1 MEERRIERKRHALQ
15 QEGDKKKRSS
25 VRKIGTYTVY
35 SERLCWHKWSP
46 DGQRSY
52 CTHIYRRKKDMHP
65 SSSSSSSSRL
75 SPPLTQREALH
86 LQQGFPLGYTPLQ
99 AVFLTLL
106 SLFFI
111 RSWPASFFFLHTPL
125 NSKSSWNKCNKY
137 QISYIRSLGAACNCQ
152 R

>member
-1 MEERRIERKRHALQ
+1 MHCSKRVIKR
-15 QEGDKKKRSS
+15 KKKKKSSQSSS
-25 VRKIGTYTVY
+25 VRKIGTYAVY

-46 DGQRSY
+46 DGRAHAQRSY

-65 SSSSSSSSRL
+65 SSSSSSRL

-106 SLFFI
+106 SLFFV
-111 RSWPASFFFLHTPL
+111 RSGPAFFPSPPSPELKVFME
-125 NSKSSWNKCNKY
+125 
-137 QISYIRSLGAACNCQ
+137 
-152 R
+152 